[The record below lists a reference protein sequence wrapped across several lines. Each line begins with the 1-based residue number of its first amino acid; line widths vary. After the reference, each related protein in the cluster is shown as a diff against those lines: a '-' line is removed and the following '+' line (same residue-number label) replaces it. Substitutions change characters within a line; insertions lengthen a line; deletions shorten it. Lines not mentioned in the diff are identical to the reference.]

1 MPCRGRW
8 QSSWPQRAGIHHK
21 RAQPGANIAGPVI
34 EVGGESTRTTAQR
47 LFQAARRQRE
57 AGSRVGPQMAD
68 GTVPSSSS
76 SPPLSGWRISVVSC
90 LVSFGHSQGPLVH
103 WHCKQTPSLD
113 VSARSLTPAS
123 YPHQPQAW
131 TPAGPRFLRGRQCTN
146 VHLYRGPLPPPW
158 SSRAQS
164 TQPHVTQSL
173 AVPSLVPC
181 QPSCTRPCNV
191 STEPRWTGSS
201 TGGPRDRPSTRSRPV
216 RCCSGVY
223 RTSPPQNTSVGR
235 HCFASCQTSPT
246 TESCSSSPTLG
257 ILDKTH
263 THRLQ
268 LLLTLATAQ
277 KVFVSEYT
285 V

>member
-1 MPCRGRW
+1 
-8 QSSWPQRAGIHHK
+8 
-21 RAQPGANIAGPVI
+21 VI
-34 EVGGESTRTTAQR
+34 EVGGKYPNNSAKICFKPREGRERQGRGLGLRWRTARCRVHRLRRRYLALAHQCGVLSSLVWTQSRPTRPLALQADTKPRCLRPLAYPCLLSTPTTGLDACRASFSQRTPMYQCTSVQ
-47 LFQAARRQRE
+47 
-57 AGSRVGPQMAD
+57 
-68 GTVPSSSS
+68 GTPTTPLVVPS
-76 SPPLSGWRISVVSC
+76 PK
-90 LVSFGHSQGPLVH
+90 H
-103 WHCKQTPSLD
+103 
-113 VSARSLTPAS
+113 PA
-123 YPHQPQAW
+123 PCHP
-131 TPAGPRFLRGRQCTN
+131 
-146 VHLYRGPLPPPW
+146 
-158 SSRAQS
+158 
-164 TQPHVTQSL
+164 SL

-216 RCCSGVY
+216 TCGSGVY

-268 LLLTLATAQ
+268 LLLTFATAQ